1 MWLWLS
7 YLTLNIVWQ
16 VDFDVWQKKKKKEM
30 AKWPNC
36 TCLLVFFLL
45 GSISLSVLNYMGF
58 YASAQERH
66 GETVLEGQ
74 G

>member
-1 MWLWLS
+1 MR
-7 YLTLNIVWQ
+7 
-16 VDFDVWQKKKKKEM
+16 KENNGEM
-30 AKWPNC
+30 THLC
-36 TCLLVFFLL
+36 TCLPVFFLL

-66 GETVLEGQ
+66 GETMLEGQ